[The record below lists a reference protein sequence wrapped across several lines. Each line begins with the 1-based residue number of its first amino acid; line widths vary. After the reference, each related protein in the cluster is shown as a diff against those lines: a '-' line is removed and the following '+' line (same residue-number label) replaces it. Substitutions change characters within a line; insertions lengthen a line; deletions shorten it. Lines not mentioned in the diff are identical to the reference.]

1 MGTPLPRRTATP
13 TSEPAVYPRRMTP
26 LRIAFLGNDPWSV
39 PPLEALA
46 ASKAIDV
53 ALVVTNPPRPAG
65 RGSKL
70 RPTTVAE
77 AARAAG
83 LPLLETA
90 GVRSGEGLEALGA
103 IAPDSIVVVAYGE
116 LLIADVL
123 DLPRLG
129 CVNLHFSLLPRW
141 RGAAPV
147 QRAILG
153 GDAATGVSVM
163 LMDEGLDTGPLLA
176 TREEPIGPQDDAGG
190 LGERLARVGGALL
203 VETLPRLAAGEVEPM
218 SQDAEGATYAAKFV
232 PEERELDWTGSVFE
246 LDRRIRALVPEPG
259 ARTRFRGEALKILRS
274 RPSEIGDMLSAIPQ
288 PGEVRVHGDGVVRV
302 GTGEGSL
309 DLLEVAPAGR
319 RRMDAAAWARG
330 ARIEPGERLG

>member
-1 MGTPLPRRTATP
+1 
-13 TSEPAVYPRRMTP
+13 MTP
-26 LRIAFLGNDPWSV
+26 LRIAFLGNAPWSV

-46 ASKAIDV
+46 AAAEVFEV

-70 RPTTVAE
+70 RPTAVAD
-77 AARAAG
+77 AARRIG

-103 IAPDSIVVVAYGE
+103 LAPDAIVVVAYGE
-116 LLIADVL
+116 LLTLAVL

-153 GDAATGVSVM
+153 GDDATGVTVM
-163 LMDEGLDTGPLLA
+163 LMDEGLDTGPLLS
-176 TREEPIGPQDDAGG
+176 TRAEPIGPDVDAGE
-190 LGERLARVGGALL
+190 LGERLAGIGGALL
-203 VETLPRLAAGEVEPM
+203 VETLPRLAAGEVDPAA
-218 SQDAEGATYAAKFV
+218 QDHAGAVYAAKIL
-232 PEERELDWTGSVFE
+232 PAEREIDWTQPAIGIE
-246 LDRRIRALVPEPG
+246 RRIRALAPEPG
-259 ARTRFRGEALKILRS
+259 ATTTFRGGALKVLRL
-274 RPSEIGDMLSAIPQ
+274 RPSGIGYMLAAIPG
-288 PGEVRVHGDGVVRV
+288 PGKIRVYRDGAVHV
-302 GTGEGSL
+302 GTGDGGWVSL
-309 DLLEVAPAGR
+309 DEVAPAGR